1 MGLTQHLAEDRTSRP
16 ETILL
21 PPLSFDPRSHIL
33 YRMSLHLKTAMIQ
46 MIYAK
51 SLRITSGVKSNMG
64 VGSIVNLQSNDASK
78 IWNMPLY
85 LHIVWNGP
93 FQVRES
99 WCARVG
105 FLPACVHAYACVCVR
120 AFPAPS

>member
-1 MGLTQHLAEDRTSRP
+1 
-16 ETILL
+16 
-21 PPLSFDPRSHIL
+21 
-33 YRMSLHLKTAMIQ
+33 MSLHLKTAMIQ

-93 FQVRES
+93 FQVH
-99 WCARVG
+99 CVYMCVCGCVG
-105 FLPACVHAYACVCVR
+105 DCTCTFVCVCVCGVNGCVG
-120 AFPAPS
+120 